1 MKFLKWFSLFFVL
14 FCAVLIL
21 GIGIGFKTYRFFYP
35 GTDKKNIPIV
45 QNSDEPDNGKKIGFV
60 EEMEKIKSG
69 ELTVAVSQSKE
80 CINADT
86 VYLCREKDLYTGD
99 EVVIASQAPH
109 LYMGM
114 DRNQYLECM
123 EEYEKNPPLSERERG
138 FVSLEVLRFS
148 ASEVEVLMNYD
159 YVKPSESF
167 YLVIYDGD
175 LVVLLDDRQTV
186 YMQTGINVLDL
197 PEHLQQEIMQGM
209 YVPDEQSLYDF
220 LETYTS

>member
-35 GTDKKNIPIV
+35 GTGKTDVPIV
-45 QNSDEPDNGKKIGFV
+45 QNPDAKDTTRNIGFV
-60 EEMEKIKSG
+60 EEMEKIKTG
-69 ELTVAVSQSKE
+69 ELTVAVSQSKD

-114 DRNQYLECM
+114 DCEQYLECM
-123 EEYEKNPPLSERERG
+123 EEFEKNPPLSERERG

-148 ASEVEVLMNYD
+148 AAEVEVLMNYE

-167 YLVIYDGD
+167 YVVIYDGD

-186 YMQTGINVLDL
+186 YMQTGIEIFDL
-197 PEHLQQEIMQGM
+197 PEQVQQEIMNGM
-209 YVPDEQSLYDF
+209 YVPDEKSLYDF